1 MTLWRSWVR
10 FGLFVASLVPTVA
23 VHAAAIDLNRASV
36 DEFREGLGVGPVPA
50 ERIVTHRET
59 VGRFR
64 SVDDLRDVWGVS
76 ERIIRRMMPHVT
88 VRP

>member
-1 MTLWRSWVR
+1 MTVWRYWVQV
-10 FGLFVASLVPTVA
+10 GLFGVSLAWTLPGQATVL
-23 VHAAAIDLNRASV
+23 DLNRVSV
-36 DEFREGLGVGPVPA
+36 GELREVVGVGPVPA

-64 SVDDLRDVWGVS
+64 SVDDLREVWGVS
-76 ERIIRRMMPHVT
+76 ERIIRRVMPHVI